1 MLNRSIIKKFITKY
15 SAKLNFSFKI
25 PRIFVL
31 EQILDLTKAES
42 EVLLC
47 LFESCNQK
55 GIIRKYNHSQYVET
69 FDIPW
74 PSWMRAFE
82 KLEKKGI
89 IYFNERTRDLI
100 VKDYWKLIEKNL
112 DEQKGIPLKERNNMG
127 GYIKASWKL
136 ILSGKLRKIRP
147 RAMRIFMYCYGR
159 VDMFNTKK
167 KNHNMLISEKTL
179 CEMFRLAPCE
189 LEDYIQELFHHKLI
203 VGEFDIDKKQWDL
216 SIHRSIIDTPEDT
229 LSLLLELQ
237 LQGGAKL
244 EWISSKIY
252 QLLHECNMLTKVH
265 PLEALE
271 MINLSKQYG
280 HFVIERIIRHLRMT
294 MEDQHRDTG
303 PKQWPNKFIPWLQ
316 GAIDNLINEGVV
328 KILGR

>member
-1 MLNRSIIKKFITKY
+1 MLNRTIKKYITKY

-25 PRIFVL
+25 PRIFAL
-31 EQILDLTKAES
+31 ENVLDLTKAEI
-42 EVLLC
+42 EVLVC

-55 GIIRKYNHSQYVET
+55 GIIRNFSHSQYVNT
-69 FDIPW
+69 FDIPF

-82 KLEKKGI
+82 KLEDKGFVF
-89 IYFNERTRDLI
+89 FNERSRDLI
-100 VKDYWKLIEKNL
+100 VKDYWKLIEKNP
-112 DEQKGIPLKERNNMG
+112 DSQKGIPLNERNNMG

-159 VDMFNTKK
+159 IDMFNTRKH
-167 KNHNMLISEKTL
+167 NHNMLISEKTL

-189 LEDYIQELFHHKLI
+189 LEDYMKELFQHELFT
-203 VGEFDIDKKQWDL
+203 GEFDQDKKQWEL

-229 LSLLLELQ
+229 LSLLIDLQ

-244 EWISSKIY
+244 EWIASKMHD
-252 QLLHECNMLTKVH
+252 LLQECHMLTKVH

-280 HFVIERIIRHLRMT
+280 HYVIERIIRHLRMT

-303 PKQWPNKFIPWLQ
+303 PKSWPEKFIPWLN
-316 GAIDNLINEGVV
+316 GAIDNLKNDGVV
-328 KILGR
+328 KVLGR